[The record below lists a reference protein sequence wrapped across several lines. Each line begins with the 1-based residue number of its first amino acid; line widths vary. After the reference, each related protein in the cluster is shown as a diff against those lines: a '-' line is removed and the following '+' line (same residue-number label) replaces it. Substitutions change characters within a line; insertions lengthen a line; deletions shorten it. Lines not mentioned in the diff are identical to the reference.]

1 MRSHR
6 LSRKIHRLIV
16 PVAVAPIVA
25 VALLGALYGTL
36 INFNIELPWL
46 LKMHTGNF
54 GIINLQPFYPPPD
67 WCPDPRSCPIWHTA
81 IASAKVV
88 VIGQV
93 VRLEHRWCSG

>member
-25 VALLGALYGTL
+25 VALSGALYGTL
-36 INFNIELPWL
+36 INFNIDIPWL

-54 GIINLQPFYPPPD
+54 GIINLQPFYSPL
-67 WCPDPRSCPIWHTA
+67 IGALTL
-81 IASAKVV
+81 VV
-88 VIGQV
+88 A
-93 VRLEHRWCSG
+93 LSGTLLLLPQKSSSSSGKS